1 MADIVPSYSFQSPD
15 LPAPQAVAQPGMF
28 QGVMFTISSDQ
39 LEWIINKIESWFDG
53 RDEIILIDYGISDK
67 KEIGTVILEWDGFEI
82 DSLFI
87 AILRDE
93 ELVID
98 YCVYNRPEVV

>member
-1 MADIVPSYSFQSPD
+1 MADIERYSFQIPD
-15 LPAPQAVAQPGMF
+15 LPAPQSVAQPGMM
-28 QGVMFTISSDQ
+28 QGVVFTVDQSQ
-39 LEWIINKIESWFDG
+39 LEWIINKIEGWFQD

-67 KEIGTVILEWDGFEI
+67 KEIGTVILEWEYIEI
-82 DSLFI
+82 DPLFL

-98 YCVYNRPEVV
+98 YAVYNRAEGA

>member
-15 LPAPQAVAQPGMF
+15 LPVPQVVAQPGMF
-28 QGVMFTISSDQ
+28 QGVYFTINPDQ
-39 LEWIINKIESWFDG
+39 LEWIISKIEGWFDD
-53 RDEIILIDYGISDK
+53 RDEVILIDYGISDK
-67 KEIGTVILEWDGFEI
+67 QEIGVVILEWDGYEI
-82 DSLFI
+82 DPLFI

-98 YCVYNRPEVV
+98 YCVYNRPEAL